1 MSWFDSIKM
10 YFCTEDDKEG
20 IIFRNARRISE
31 AAVAKAEQADLPVV
45 TVEGDSL
52 IKLSH
57 GGKYRR
63 KIGKLTRRPRLLSGQ
78 KLEMP

>member
-1 MSWFDSIKM
+1 MSWIESIKL
-10 YFCTEDDKEG
+10 YFCSEDGKEG

-31 AAVAKAEQADLPVV
+31 AALAKAEKANLPVV
-45 TVEGDSL
+45 TVEGDNL
-52 IKLSH
+52 IKLTR
-57 GGKYRR
+57 GGKHRR